1 MVEEEHSVEKA
12 IVELVRQ
19 ALPLMLRHKQCAWDF
34 DEEADVLYIT
44 FVRAEATDSD
54 ITDDDIVLRYRGDQL
69 IGVTVLHAS
78 TRVASALA
86 K

>member
-1 MVEEEHSVEKA
+1 VEKA
-12 IVELVRQ
+12 VVELVRQ
-19 ALPLMLRHKQCAWDF
+19 ALPLMLQYKRCVWDF

-44 FVRAEATDSD
+44 FVDAEATDSD
-54 ITDDDIVLRYRGDQL
+54 ITDNDIVLRYRGDQL